1 MNDENY
7 YFSCEKNEHRYGQY
21 ALAGFNIR
29 LTPARDGRE
38 YSGWLKLDKDV
49 LPFIVHFDEY
59 NADFSKLGTSEGR
72 NIYIGSVT
80 HKTFISVGEKG
91 TKAGAATVVE
101 MSDTQ
106 AEPPTDIKEVNL
118 DRPFVY
124 MIVDCENNIPL
135 FIGTMMNVNN

>member
-1 MNDENY
+1 MQVFCGKFETEYDVQMGG
-7 YFSCEKNEHRYGQY
+7 K
-21 ALAGFNIR
+21 LAKMGM
-29 LTPARDGRE
+29 PDA
-38 YSGWLKLDKDV
+38 
-49 LPFIVHFDEY
+49 FDEY

-101 MSDTQ
+101 MVDGSAIED
-106 AEPPTDIKEVNL
+106 PSDIKTVNL

-135 FIGTMMNVNN
+135 FIGTMMNVN